1 MKNLIVCLLMLGLFM
16 PALAQEL
23 TENPAPQWATGGNF
37 GLNFTQVSLSNWAA
51 GGENSLATNT
61 FVNLF
66 ANYKKGKGAWDNTL
80 NLAYGLLKQ
89 GETEVRKSD
98 DKIDFAS
105 KYGYSAGKKWYYS
118 GLVSFKSQFT
128 EGFKYPNDS
137 VAISR
142 FLAPGYILLSAGMD
156 YKPSDNFSVY
166 LSPLTGKITLVTDDV
181 LSAQGAYGV
190 EPGDKSRSEFGGY
203 FKMMLKHALMEN
215 IDLATKLD
223 LFSNYMDNPQN
234 VDVNWEVMVVM
245 KVNKYISANLSTH
258 LIYDDDIM
266 IKQDD
271 GSAGPRTQFKEVFG
285 VGLTYKF

>member
-16 PALAQEL
+16 PALAQEP

-190 EPGDKSRSEFGGY
+190 EPGEKSRSEFGGY

>member
-16 PALAQEL
+16 PALAQEP
-23 TENPAPQWATGGNF
+23 TEKPAPQWTTGGNF